1 MGDGDE
7 RTSMDDG
14 TPIAAIEELLAVKG
28 EHLRRA
34 ATLLTGGPEEGEDLL
49 QAALERVF
57 RRWRSVGD
65 PEGYLRRTMYAR
77 LEA

>member
-28 EHLRRA
+28 EHWRRT
-34 ATLLTGGPEEGEDLL
+34 ATLLTGGRKR
-49 QAALERVF
+49 ARTCCR
-57 RRWRSVGD
+57 RRWSACSGAGGRSAIQRATCG
-65 PEGYLRRTMYAR
+65 AR
-77 LEA
+77 CTPG